1 MKLNKL
7 EKNPGSVHTKK
18 RVGRGNASGNGTT
31 AGRGMNGQKS
41 RSGSKTRS
49 YFEGG
54 QMPLSRRLPKRGF
67 CNIFKK
73 EYAILNIER
82 LNIFN
87 EGEVINPERLLEEG
101 MIKKVG
107 DGIKILG
114 EGALNKKLTIR
125 AHRFSQEA
133 KNKIESAGGKVEV
146 I

>member
-1 MKLNKL
+1 MKLNNL
-7 EKNPGSVHTKK
+7 EKSPGSVHAKK

-54 QMPLSRRLPKRGF
+54 QMPLSRRIPKRGF

-73 EYAILNIER
+73 EYAIINLEKLNR
-82 LNIFN
+82 FN
-87 EGEVINPERLLEEG
+87 DDEVINPERFLEEG
-101 MIKKVG
+101 MIKKIG

-114 EGALNKKLTIR
+114 GGAINKKITVR

-133 KNKIESAGGKVEV
+133 IKKIESAGGKVEV